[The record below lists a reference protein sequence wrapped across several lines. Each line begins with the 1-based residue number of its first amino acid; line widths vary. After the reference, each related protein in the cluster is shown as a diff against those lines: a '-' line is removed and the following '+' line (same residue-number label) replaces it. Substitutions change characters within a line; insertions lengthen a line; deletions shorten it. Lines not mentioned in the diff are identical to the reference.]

1 MYGGCAGGG
10 GGAAR
15 GRGVDEIITFSN
27 ADANQGNLLAVHRFH
42 GRVGALLVA
51 EHDEAQLR
59 VAHAHV
65 DQIAETVED
74 VAYVIFGYRTLRHD
88 L

>member
-1 MYGGCAGGG
+1 MHGRGAGARGG
-10 GGAAR
+10 AR
-15 GRGVDEIITFSN
+15 GRGVDEVITFSN
-27 ADANQGNLLAVHRFH
+27 ADANQGDLLAVHRFH

-51 EHDEAQLR
+51 EHDEAQLW
-59 VAHAHV
+59 VAHAYV

-74 VAYVIFGYRTLRHD
+74 VAYVIFGHRTLRHD